1 MKEIKVKPED
11 RKPKL
16 MNETARV
23 PKTAMKDLWLKSKEK
38 SVIELKETP
47 FASQRGES
55 SNDPA
60 NNAGNQMLSGTETTV
75 KRGAELTYRGGKN
88 LVQTTAR
95 IIKEKREIF
104 RPLSEA

>member
-1 MKEIKVKPED
+1 MQVSAGSP
-11 RKPKL
+11 L
-16 MNETARV
+16 
-23 PKTAMKDLWLKSKEK
+23 
-38 SVIELKETP
+38 
-47 FASQRGES
+47 
-55 SNDPA
+55 NDPA

-104 RPLSEA
+104 RPLSEAKNAGGSTVENAKNTASKMPDKEYGGQGGRRENLKRQ

>member
-1 MKEIKVKPED
+1 MPLKEIKVKPED
-11 RKPKL
+11 RKPRL

-60 NNAGNQMLSGTETTV
+60 NNAGNQMLSGIETTV
-75 KRGAELTYRGGKN
+75 KRGAEL
-88 LVQTTAR
+88 
-95 IIKEKREIF
+95 
-104 RPLSEA
+104 LSLIHI